1 MVGGIFFVEMPYSD
15 FKHFKGRP
23 VLVFQLI
30 DKNDVLIL
38 PLTSNLKRAG
48 IMITNDDIETGSLKK
63 DSVVIVPKITA
74 VDASLIRLE
83 NRIATLKEESF
94 AHILRIL
101 CSKLQCV

>member
-15 FKHFKGRP
+15 FKQFKGRP

-48 IMITNDDIETGSLKK
+48 IIITNDDIETGSLKK

-74 VDASLIRLE
+74 VDASLIHTE
-83 NRIATLKEESF
+83 NKIATLKNTS
-94 AHILRIL
+94 LTRIL
-101 CSKLQCV
+101 TTLCDSLGCA